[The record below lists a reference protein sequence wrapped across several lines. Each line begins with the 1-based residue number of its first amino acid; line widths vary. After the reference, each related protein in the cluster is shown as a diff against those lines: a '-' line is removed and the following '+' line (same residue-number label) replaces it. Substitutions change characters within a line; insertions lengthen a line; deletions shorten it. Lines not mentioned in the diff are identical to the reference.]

1 MSEPHV
7 VAKGGGARLDAVRWP
22 VHTERLALR
31 PAEAADAEATWRFR
45 QLDEATRWLTGRSAS
60 LDEHRLTFMDPD
72 RLSKTLV
79 VELDGEVIA
88 DLMLEIKDGFSQ
100 RDVAEGALGVEAELG
115 WVFDPAHTGHG
126 YATEAV
132 RELLRLSFEELGL
145 RRVIANCF
153 AENEA
158 SWRLMERVGMRRE
171 THTIREALHRSG
183 EWLDGMGYAILADEW
198 QAAARR

>member
-45 QLDEATRWLTGRSAS
+45 QLDEVTRWLTGRSAS

-79 VELDGEVIA
+79 VELDGEVIRSEKHTSELQY
-88 DLMLEIKDGFSQ
+88 LMTISYAAFS
-100 RDVAEGALGVEAELG
+100 
-115 WVFDPAHTGHG
+115 FKKKKHKHN
-126 YATEAV
+126 
-132 RELLRLSFEELGL
+132 
-145 RRVIANCF
+145 I
-153 AENEA
+153 
-158 SWRLMERVGMRRE
+158 
-171 THTIREALHRSG
+171 
-183 EWLDGMGYAILADEW
+183 IL
-198 QAAARR
+198 